1 MGNHRTAIFIFAV
14 VLAVVIAV
22 AFVTTLHGVDTT
34 RLANNEPPPGVS
46 GLSQPHAQLDVAPGR
61 AVQK

>member
-1 MGNHRTAIFIFAV
+1 MSNHRTAIFTFAV
-14 VLAVVIAV
+14 MLAAVIAV

-34 RLANNEPPPGVS
+34 RLANYEPPPGVS